1 MNNVKVVGKC
11 GISATIIAHSKSD
24 VEGSEIITYELEYHR
39 YIHGELMTHRL
50 FSRNAASSRAI
61 PVAKMIELV
70 KNSPAVPIHW
80 GKNQAGMQ
88 AKEECN
94 NKLKWY
100 KYEDLTRTDAWK
112 TGMSNAMEVAEAFLE
127 AGYHKQ
133 IVNRLLEPFQMI
145 KVVVTATE
153 WDNFFW
159 LRFHD
164 KAQPEIYELA
174 RCMLAAKKRSVPEVL
189 NVGEWH
195 TPYVGHVRT
204 EDGLQYVVED
214 SDGQGFYVSLDKALH
229 VSASCCAQ
237 VSYRKTDNSLEKGEK
252 VWQMLTTDDRLH
264 GSPMEHQATP
274 MDLPKMVTGK
284 VDCMRDG
291 YTHCDK
297 DGNFWSN
304 NLKGWIQHRA
314 LIPNNNCTSFDYTQE
329 IDETGLEIEDN
340 KSGH

>member
-1 MNNVKVVGKC
+1 MNNVKVVGKG
-11 GISATIIAHSKSD
+11 GISATIIAHSKSG

-70 KNSPAVPIHW
+70 KNSPAVPVHW
-80 GKNQAGMQ
+80 GKNQSGMQ
-88 AKEECN
+88 AKEEVGN
-94 NKLKWY
+94 WKDFGQGEYQWLGASVHAV
-100 KYEDLTRTDAWK
+100 ERAATLT
-112 TGMSNAMEVAEAFLE
+112 EQ
-127 AGYHKQ
+127 GYHKQ

-329 IDETGLEIEDN
+329 IGETGLEIEDN
-340 KSGH
+340 KIGH